1 MSCCGYISKDPTSSQ
16 GWRHLTLR
24 LRPACLGTS
33 GGCGH
38 GVPPTYRRAMDI
50 DSLQRQCW
58 QCWQGWRG
66 WKIECVW
73 IINSK
78 KNRIEPLNQTE
89 TYVFRFFAEMMT
101 LPSTDFNGVSSMAP
115 PMCPCG
121 KRRHSFVF
129 HLILLAVNLR
139 TAPSGCIMGTKVCTY
154 VYIYMY
160 HMFVM
165 CIYIYIY
172 IYIFIDLFAYL
183 LHSSSTYISY
193 NKAYN

>member
-1 MSCCGYISKDPTSSQ
+1 MSCCSYISKDPTSSR

-89 TYVFRFFAEMMT
+89 TYVFRFFCRNDDTPFNRFQWGVIHGSPHVSLRQAT
-101 LPSTDFNGVSSMAP
+101 PQLCLPLDSP
-115 PMCPCG
+115 RG
-121 KRRHSFVF
+121 KFKDRH
-129 HLILLAVNLR
+129 HLGA
-139 TAPSGCIMGTKVCTY
+139 
-154 VYIYMY
+154 
-160 HMFVM
+160 
-165 CIYIYIY
+165 
-172 IYIFIDLFAYL
+172 
-183 LHSSSTYISY
+183 
-193 NKAYN
+193 